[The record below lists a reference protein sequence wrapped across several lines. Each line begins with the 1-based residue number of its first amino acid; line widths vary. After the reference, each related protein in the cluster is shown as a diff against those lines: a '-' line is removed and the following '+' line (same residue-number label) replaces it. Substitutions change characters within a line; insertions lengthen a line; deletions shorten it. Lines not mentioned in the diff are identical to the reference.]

1 MEALL
6 SVCLLDIWIMVV
18 GVLEV
23 MNEIAEMEVFS
34 FLSLAVG
41 DVCDCLFSHLDAWC
55 FAGLF
60 SSLLFTM
67 GIRKSRRSRGDGGW
81 MRGVGSTPHP
91 AFFRVAA

>member
-60 SSLLFTM
+60 SSCCLRWEFEN
-67 GIRKSRRSRGDGGW
+67 RGDQEVMEVGCGGLVLP
-81 MRGVGSTPHP
+81 RTPR
-91 AFFRVAA
+91 FFE